1 MSTFTQWNS
10 PNAGAAA
17 NIPVQKFTEL
27 IAAYSKL
34 CADLHIHIDENVN
47 AEQDVHN
54 VKGYVSSALKSFETE
69 LKTMFATPSLVAET
83 VADLKKPSGDFSNIV
98 KQWAINALAE
108 PLAGKV
114 DNQTHEQDIA
124 QLFTKTDAGTL
135 QQKVNTL
142 TTLLNDLKESYDKFS
157 KKVSTD
163 DSDDE
168 NIIHRFDDTLEA
180 ATFIVEAL
188 KVKSFIDFTKWEE
201 VALQYA
207 GTGAIPE
214 SDGVFII
221 GKVSDDWEDKTF
233 SQPKSCRVYL
243 KYVNSHP
250 FDAIIDVAV
259 TKSDD
264 GFAGNIQALVSTS
277 DNFWENLRFHLV
289 DCTDTRGKRQVY
301 LALSSTAIRN
311 LISVTTVLANALT
324 FFVAGENFIPLTKAA
339 RIETV
344 TGSVCYTTKMPI
356 EKKAAMLTTTI
367 AMDALAIDNVVDS
380 NGNSLI
386 KVLRNIT
393 DEDDLTKTY
402 DVLQFGS
409 DAFKF
414 LQLLN
419 RPIIFESPTDEEG
432 NVIKDKN
439 GNPIIEKHTLITDK
453 DANRFST
460 PVGSIMFWSDFE
472 EVTNGTDD
480 EGNPNVIRRS
490 AINVPKGWA
499 ALDGSI
505 LLTEGHEDF
514 AALVKGNEDFAKKY
528 PFTDEG
534 KTSIQLPVVD
544 FAIIKVTA
552 CKFETVYPE
561 YSELIDLQN
570 VINRVNNLAKDIKAK
585 AAKFQEHDDR
595 HDAQLAG
602 NEGSGLKTLIEA
614 EATTARA
621 NEGTLQTNIND
632 ERSRA
637 EGAEG
642 NLQRA
647 IEAEATTARANERT
661 LQTNIDNEE
670 GRAKGEEER
679 LQSAIEREATTR
691 GEEDEDI
698 RAALRTETDERE
710 SEDGLLSTLITNE
723 HDRAVGIE
731 GDLQRGLDTEKGRAE
746 TEEAAIRAELGREH
760 DRAVGAEGDLQ
771 SGLNAANTRIDETNA
786 ALEAEKTTAR
796 ANEQSLQKHIDDEA
810 AMARANESAL
820 HDEVSDE
827 YSRARGAERDL
838 GTSITNVRGALNEE
852 ITNARQAESDITAS
866 LAAET
871 DRATTEERRLNSQMS
886 LKESALNTAIA
897 DESSRAQISEGN
909 LRTKIE
915 NTKTELQSNIDTA
928 NSTRNEADVNLL
940 KYIQETYLENKQV
953 YRDRIEL
960 PNVTPDAKG
969 NVWHTGDIAV
979 LFDGTNIK
987 TVTATVN
994 GEIVTWS
1001 E

>member
-27 IAAYSKL
+27 IAAYSEVVNKI
-34 CADLHIHIDENVN
+34 DRHIKSVTNEDDHHVIDY
-47 AEQDVHN
+47 
-54 VKGYVSSALKSFETE
+54 VKGELEKFEH
-69 LKTMFATPSLVAET
+69 LLDSKFATPANIAEAINNLYKANGEMKRQ
-83 VADLKKPSGDFSNIV
+83 VE
-98 KQWAINALAE
+98 QWATNALSE
-108 PLAGKV
+108 PLAARV
-114 DNQTHEQDIA
+114 DRQTLEQELNKYQTVTSA
-124 QLFTKTDAGTL
+124 SSMQ
-135 QQKVNTL
+135 NTINSL
-142 TTLLNDLKESYDKFS
+142 VEISEALEGFMNLYKKKFS
-157 KKVSTD
+157 VD
-163 DSDDE
+163 DSDSK
-168 NIIHRFDDTLEA
+168 NIIHKFEDTLEA
-180 ATFIVEAL
+180 EKLLVDTLRVHKYL
-188 KVKSFIDFTKWEE
+188 DFTKWGT

-207 GTGAIPE
+207 GTGANDTETAGMYIV
-214 SDGVFII
+214 GR
-221 GKVSDDWEDKTF
+221 VSDDWKDDPQEISDA
-233 SQPKSCRVYL
+233 KSCRVYL

-250 FDAIIDVAV
+250 FDAIVDITV
-259 TKSDD
+259 TKTAD
-264 GFAGNIQALVSTS
+264 GYNGNIQAMVSKG

-289 DCTDTRGKRQVY
+289 EVTDTQHGIGVY
-301 LALSSTAIRN
+301 LGISTSS
-311 LISVTTVLANALT
+311 LANTVSNFNSLT
-324 FFVAGENFIPLTKAA
+324 IRVAGVNFIPLNRTN
-339 RIETV
+339 RVETIV
-344 TGSVCYTTKMPI
+344 TSICYTTKMPV
-356 EKKAAMLTTTI
+356 EKKAAVLTTTI

-386 KVLRNIT
+386 KVLRNID
-393 DEDDLTKTY
+393 DEDDLTKKY
-402 DVLQFGS
+402 DVLQLGS

-419 RPIIFESPTDEEG
+419 RPIIFESPTDEQG

-480 EGNPNVIRRS
+480 EGNPNVIMRR

-514 AALVKGNEDFAKKY
+514 AALVEGHEDFARKY

-602 NEGSGLKTLIEA
+602 TENSGLKTLIEEETA
-614 EATTARA
+614 TAREQERGITTALQKEVRDREDSIEQEVLERNSAIRDAINNEVEQRNAAIATKIDEEA
-621 NEGTLQTNIND
+621 NARNAAITTAINTEVNQRNAAIASAVD
-632 ERSRA
+632 VEKSRA
-637 EGAEG
+637 EGEERKLAT
-642 NLQRA
+642 A
-647 IEAEATTARANERT
+647 IDEEA
-661 LQTNIDNEE
+661 
-670 GRAKGEEER
+670 GRAKNKEETLSNALEQEVEQR
-679 LQSAIEREATTR
+679 NAAIASAVDIEKSRAEA
-691 GEEDEDI
+691 
-698 RAALRTETDERE
+698 AE
-710 SEDGLLSTLITNE
+710 SLLDT
-723 HDRAVGIE
+723 AVA
-731 GDLQRGLDTEKGRAE
+731 TEKGRAE
-746 TEEAAIRAELGREH
+746 RTET
-760 DRAVGAEGDLQ
+760 
-771 SGLNAANTRIDETNA
+771 S
-786 ALEAEKTTAR
+786 
-796 ANEQSLQKHIDDEA
+796 
-810 AMARANESAL
+810 
-820 HDEVSDE
+820 
-827 YSRARGAERDL
+827 L
-838 GTSITNVRGALNEE
+838 GTSITAVQGSVNTEAALARSKEAE
-852 ITNARQAESDITAS
+852 IKTLLNLEA
-866 LAAET
+866 
-871 DRATTEERRLNSQMS
+871 DRATTEERRLNSAM
-886 LKESALNTAIA
+886 LEKEAALNTAIQT
-897 DESSRAQISEGN
+897 ETSRAQITE
-909 LRTKIE
+909 RAIE
-915 NTKTELQSNIDTA
+915 TSLANSKAELQSNIDTA

>member
-27 IAAYSKL
+27 ITAYSEVVNKI
-34 CADLHIHIDENVN
+34 DRHIKSVTNEDDHHVIDY
-47 AEQDVHN
+47 
-54 VKGYVSSALKSFETE
+54 VKGELEKFEH
-69 LKTMFATPSLVAET
+69 LLDSKFATPANIAEAINNLYKANGEMKRQ
-83 VADLKKPSGDFSNIV
+83 VE
-98 KQWAINALAE
+98 QWAINALSE
-108 PLAGKV
+108 PLAARV
-114 DNQTHEQDIA
+114 DHQTLEQE
-124 QLFTKTDAGTL
+124 
-135 QQKVNTL
+135 
-142 TTLLNDLKESYDKFS
+142 LNKYQTVTSASSMQDTIDSLVRISEALEGFMNLYKKKFS
-157 KKVSTD
+157 VD
-163 DSDDE
+163 DSDSK
-168 NIIHRFDDTLEA
+168 NIIHKFEDTLEA
-180 ATFIVEAL
+180 EKLLVDTLRVHKYL
-188 KVKSFIDFTKWEE
+188 DFTEWDT

-207 GTGAIPE
+207 GTGAREDTETAGMYIV
-214 SDGVFII
+214 GR
-221 GKVSDDWEDKTF
+221 VSDDWKDDPQEISDA
-233 SQPKSCRVYL
+233 KSCRVYL

-250 FDAIIDVAV
+250 FDAIVDITV
-259 TKSDD
+259 TKTAD
-264 GFAGNIQALVSTS
+264 GYNGNIQAMVSKG

-289 DCTDTRGKRQVY
+289 EVTDTQHGIGVY
-301 LALSSTAIRN
+301 LGISTSS
-311 LISVTTVLANALT
+311 LANTVSNFNSLT
-324 FFVAGENFIPLTKAA
+324 IRVAGVNFIPLNRTN
-339 RIETV
+339 RVETII
-344 TGSVCYTTKMPI
+344 TSICYTTKMPV
-356 EKKAAMLTTTI
+356 EKKAAVLTTTI

-386 KVLRNIT
+386 KVLRDID
-393 DEDDLTKTY
+393 DEDDLTKKY
-402 DVLQFGS
+402 DVLQLGS

-432 NVIKDKN
+432 IVIKDKN

-480 EGNPNVIRRS
+480 EGNPIVIRRS

-499 ALDGSI
+499 ALDGST

-514 AALVKGNEDFAKKY
+514 AALVKGNEDFARKY

-570 VINRVNNLAKDIKAK
+570 VINRVNSLAKDIKAK

-614 EATTARA
+614 EAEAARA
-621 NEGTLQTNIND
+621 NEGALQNNIDN
-632 ERSRA
+632 ERGRA
-637 EGAEG
+637 EGAES

-647 IEAEATTARANERT
+647 IEAEAATARANEGT

-670 GRAKGEEER
+670 GRAKGAESN
-679 LQSAIEREATTR
+679 LQRAVEAEATTR

-698 RAALRTETDERE
+698 RAALQTETNKRE

-723 HDRAVGIE
+723 HDRAVGVE
-731 GDLQRGLDTEKGRAE
+731 GDLQSAINTEKGRAE
-746 TEEAAIRAELGREH
+746 TEEAAIRAELDREH

-771 SGLNAANTRIDETNA
+771 SGLNAANTRIDETNT

-810 AMARANESAL
+810 DMARANESAL

-852 ITNARQAESDITAS
+852 IANARQAESDITAS

-915 NTKTELQSNIDTA
+915 NTKAELQSNIDTA